1 MTTKTS
7 VEIPSSVRKKLEETS
22 EEMELDEEEIIDRAI
37 TMYIEMVRKE
47 KDLKQE
53 FSAWDKAS
61 DEALVSTEKSLEK

>member
-7 VEIPSSVRKKLEETS
+7 VEIPTGIRKKLEETS

-37 TMYIEMVRKE
+37 TMYLDMVNKE
-47 KDLKQE
+47 KDLKEE

-61 DEALVSTEKSLEK
+61 DEALTSTEKSL